1 MKGLGRVGRMIAVAP
16 LVLVAV
22 ALAQAPSKDDAA
34 LIKDF
39 EQRVSKYES
48 LRNANAGRRTAS
60 SSAKV
65 VAQQKGEAAQKV
77 QEAWAA
83 KQGDIF
89 TPGIT
94 SYFKAQIKATLDGPQ
109 GKKIRASLRHA
120 EPLPDLHLAPNQKYP
135 QNLPL
140 QSTPPTLLLNLPK
153 LPKELQYRVVG
164 STFLIY
170 DESTALIVDLIP
182 GAMP

>member
-1 MKGLGRVGRMIAVAP
+1 MAMALLSVTAALTQVAP
-16 LVLVAV
+16 
-22 ALAQAPSKDDAA
+22 QNDAA
-34 LIKDF
+34 VLKDF

-48 LRNANAGRRTAS
+48 LRNANSGRRAS
-60 SSAKV
+60 SNSATV
-65 VAQQKGEAAQKV
+65 VAEQKGEAAQRV
-77 QEAWAA
+77 QQAWAA

-89 TPGIT
+89 TPEIT
-94 SYFKAQIKATLDGPQ
+94 TYFKKQIQTTLAGPG
-109 GKKIRASLRHA
+109 GKKIRVSLRHA
-120 EPLPDLHLAPNQKYP
+120 EPLPDLHMAPNQKYP

-140 QSTPPTLLLNLPK
+140 QSTPPTLLLNLPR